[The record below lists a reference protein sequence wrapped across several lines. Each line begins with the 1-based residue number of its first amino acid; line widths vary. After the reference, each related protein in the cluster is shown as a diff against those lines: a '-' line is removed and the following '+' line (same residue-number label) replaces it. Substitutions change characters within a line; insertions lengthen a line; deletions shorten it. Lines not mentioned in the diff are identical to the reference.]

1 MELRFPS
8 INTVVLQDRTS
19 LPVQMMR
26 RGVAT
31 VKLPVPSGVELTLS
45 RGKLGDVLYKPT
57 TDFLRWGPCVR
68 VMMPSYNDLHDPH
81 LRHYFQRKELND
93 RLRRLNLVTEDNEVI
108 CSLKDYNTYEEYLRG
123 LKMVA
128 DHTYDEAQSNKM
140 KKVMKLQEKGRIPG
154 DFTLTE
160 VMDVLLDEDSRELRQ
175 LLQAEAAN
183 KKIRLRRQE
192 EEEKYKRQ
200 DEEDFYTELDLY
212 SWKAEDRARL
222 MMIEK
227 QLRHE
232 QNRLRYQKEIRQ
244 ERDRKKQAA
253 LQRKCLNEQRRME
266 VEIEAAKDPVL
277 DKYNSRLLKNMFRE
291 PPKGEPQ
298 YLLPRRSHMERP
310 ILRSTLAKVY
320 GQRPARPDLKQA
332 ALDQQYALQQKML
345 SKESER
351 MRLRAEETRPQA
363 EPRDPRPMRSCV
375 KLPAL
380 QSHLTKLYGSK
391 ENGAN
396 PKRARRDQK
405 RTNQQRWLPKIY
417 S

>member
-19 LPVQMMR
+19 LPVQLMR

-31 VKLPVPSGVELTLS
+31 VKLPVPPGVELTLS

-68 VMMPSYNDLHDPH
+68 VMMPSYNNLHDPH

-93 RLRRLNLVTEDNEVI
+93 RLRRLNFVTEDNEVI

-128 DHTYDEAQSNKM
+128 DCSYDETQSNKM
-140 KKVMKLQEKGRIPG
+140 KEVMKLQEKGRIPG
-154 DFTLTE
+154 DVTLTE
-160 VMDVLLDEDSRELRQ
+160 VMDVLLDEDSQELRQ
-175 LLQAEAAN
+175 LLQTKAAR
-183 KKIRLRRQE
+183 KKIRLRRQK

-200 DEEDFYTELDLY
+200 DEEDFFTELDLY

-232 QNRLRYQKEIRQ
+232 QNRLRYQKEIQQ

-266 VEIEAAKDPVL
+266 AEIEAAKDPVL

-298 YLLPRRSHMERP
+298 FLLPKRSHIEKP
-310 ILRSTLAKVY
+310 VLRSAMAKIY
-320 GQRPARPDLKQA
+320 GQRPARPDLKRA
-332 ALDQQYALQQKML
+332 ALEQQYALQQKML
-345 SKESER
+345 SQESER
-351 MRLRAEETRPQA
+351 VRFRPEETRPQG
-363 EPRDPRPMRSCV
+363 ELQDPRPTRSCV
-375 KLPAL
+375 KLPPL
-380 QSHLTKLYGSK
+380 QPHLTKLYGNK

-396 PKRARRDQK
+396 PKRAKREQK
-405 RTNQQRWLPKIY
+405 RANQQRRLPKI
-417 S
+417 